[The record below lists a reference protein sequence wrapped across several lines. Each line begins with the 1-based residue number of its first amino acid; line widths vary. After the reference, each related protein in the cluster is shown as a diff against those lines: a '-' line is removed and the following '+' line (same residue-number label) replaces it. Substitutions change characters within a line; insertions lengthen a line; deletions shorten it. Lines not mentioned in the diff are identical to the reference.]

1 MKNLIFIAL
10 VIVSSF
16 TVQAQEDIMFTAT
29 RHALVETDVTIDQA
43 GNEDRNATFAKGA
56 FGETLQYTTKPT
68 QSAVYHQNA
77 KRIQARH
84 TGFNVE
90 LTVSTNAL
98 SQDNIIF
105 KYFGKIQVEEVA
117 NGYSYQVGGF
127 KNEAAAQNFIA
138 NVLNNRY
145 ENAKVITFEN
155 GKRTK

>member
-1 MKNLIFIAL
+1 MKNLIIIAL
-10 VIVSSF
+10 AIISSF
-16 TVQAQEDIMFTAT
+16 SVQAQEDIMFTAT
-29 RHALVETDVTIDQA
+29 RHALVETDVEIDNS
-43 GNEDRNATFAKGA
+43 GNEHRNATFAKGA
-56 FGETLQYTTKPT
+56 FGETLQYTTK
-68 QSAVYHQNA
+68 SDKSVYHQNA
-77 KRIQARH
+77 KRIRTTH

-98 SQDNIIF
+98 SQNNIIF
-105 KYFGKIQVEEVA
+105 KYFGEIQVEAVA